1 MIRNSPSAPVAR
13 LQAALAPE
21 PDRISI
27 ELALASSELGV
38 EQAVPCGLILNELLT
53 NAFKYAFVGRT
64 RGRIAVSFRESA
76 TGIREL
82 SVEDDGV
89 GMPVDQRNEPK
100 NEPKNEPNENALGL
114 RIIEVL
120 AQQLDGTLS
129 REPGAGTRMVLR
141 FPVCPPRVGDNKAQC
156 AH

>member
-1 MIRNSPSAPVAR
+1 VIRNSPSAPVAR

-27 ELALASSELGV
+27 ELALAAIELGV
-38 EQAVPCGLILNELLT
+38 EQAVPCGLILNELPT

-64 RGRIAVSFRESA
+64 YRRIAVSFQESA
-76 TGIREL
+76 TGMREL
-82 SVEDDGV
+82 SVEDDGI

-100 NEPKNEPNENALGL
+100 NEPNETSLGL
-114 RIIEVL
+114 RIIGVL
-120 AQQLDGTLS
+120 ARQLDGTLS
-129 REPGAGTRMVLR
+129 REPGTGTRIVLR
-141 FPVCPPRVGDNKAQC
+141 FQVGPPRVGDNKAQC